1 MDCRRRAHPHAPDLS
16 PSWHRLNT
24 VSPDPHPS
32 TTPRAAVAALRA
44 LVWMAAL
51 ALVQGLTFAA
61 PALVTI
67 LDGEARV
74 FHASGSANVVE
85 ALALP
90 NAAIVQTTDASR
102 LLRVEWV
109 DGSALDLGP
118 GTKVLIVAEGLSE
131 RAAKLPGVYLLRGWA
146 KLSGAAGATAPVLM
160 SALGELPPF
169 KGVAVMSLFDGVQA
183 GTPSGVFSEVG
194 PLLWQERGGKALV
207 TLATGQFFARAQG
220 QASQVLPRPPAT
232 LLQALP
238 RAFRDTL
245 PHRLVAMQQR
255 EVKATP
261 LPLPPYAELQAW
273 LAASDPQLRRLLVQR
288 FAAWSREPALK
299 RELLTHLNDHREWGA
314 LVLPKPAASATQT
327 NKTPGAP
334 P

>member
-1 MDCRRRAHPHAPDLS
+1 M
-16 PSWHRLNT
+16 NT
-24 VSPDPHPS
+24 VSTNPYPS

-44 LVWMAAL
+44 LVWTAL
-51 ALVQGLTFAA
+51 LVLNHSMTLAA
-61 PALVTI
+61 PAMVTI

-74 FHASGSANVVE
+74 FHASGSAKVVE

-90 NAAIVQTTDASR
+90 AAAIVQTTDASR
-102 LLRVEWV
+102 LLRVEWA

-118 GTKVLIVAEGLSE
+118 ATKVLIVTEGLSE
-131 RAAKLPGVYLLRGWA
+131 RAAKLPGIYLLRGWA
-146 KLSGAAGATAPVLM
+146 KLSGAAGATSPVLM

-169 KGVAVMSLFDGVQA
+169 KGVAVMSLFDGADA

-220 QASQVLPRPPAT
+220 QASQVLPRPPAA

-255 EVKATP
+255 EVKPTTLA
-261 LPLPPYAELQAW
+261 LPPYAELQAW

-288 FAAWSREPALK
+288 FGAWSRDAALK
-299 RELLTHLNDHREWGA
+299 RELLAHLNDHREWSA
-314 LVLPKPAASATQT
+314 LVLPKPAAPPSPPTQT
-327 NKTPGAP
+327 NQAPGAP

>member
-1 MDCRRRAHPHAPDLS
+1 M
-16 PSWHRLNT
+16 
-24 VSPDPHPS
+24 
-32 TTPRAAVAALRA
+32 AALRA
-44 LVWMAAL
+44 LVWAATLRALVWAATL
-51 ALVQGLTFAA
+51 ALGHGLALAA

-90 NAAIVQTTDASR
+90 AAAIVQTTDASR

-131 RAAKLPGVYLLRGWA
+131 RTAKLPGIYLLRGWA
-146 KLSGAAGATAPVLM
+146 KLSGAAGATSPVLM

-169 KGVAVMSLFDGVQA
+169 KGVAVMALFDGVQA
-183 GTPSGVFSEVG
+183 GAPSGVFSEDG

-207 TLATGQFFARAQG
+207 TLATGQFFARVQG
-220 QASQVLPRPPAT
+220 QASQVLPRPPAA

-255 EVKATP
+255 EVKPTT
-261 LPLPPYAELQAW
+261 LPLPPYAELQPW
-273 LAASDPQLRRLLVQR
+273 LAAGDPQLRRLLVQR
-288 FAAWSREPALK
+288 FAAWSRDATLK
-299 RELLTHLNDHREWGA
+299 RELLTHLNDHREWGT
-314 LVLPKPAASATQT
+314 LVLPKPTAPPAPTQNIT
-327 NKTPGAP
+327 NVPGAP

>member
-1 MDCRRRAHPHAPDLS
+1 M
-16 PSWHRLNT
+16 
-24 VSPDPHPS
+24 
-32 TTPRAAVAALRA
+32 AALRV
-44 LVWMAAL
+44 LVWMATL
-51 ALVQGLTFAA
+51 ALVHGLTFAA

-74 FHASGSANVVE
+74 FHASGSVNVVE

-90 NAAIVQTTDASR
+90 AAAIVQTTDTSR
-102 LLRVEWV
+102 LLRVEWA

-118 GTKVLIVAEGLSE
+118 ATKVLILAEGLSE

-255 EVKATP
+255 EVKPPSTAT
-261 LPLPPYAELQAW
+261 LPLPPYAELQPW
-273 LAASDPQLRRLLVQR
+273 LAAGDPQLRRLLVQR
-288 FAAWSREPALK
+288 FAAWSRDATLK

-327 NKTPGAP
+327 NKAPGAP

>member
-1 MDCRRRAHPHAPDLS
+1 M
-16 PSWHRLNT
+16 
-24 VSPDPHPS
+24 
-32 TTPRAAVAALRA
+32 AALRA

-51 ALVQGLTFAA
+51 ALVHGLTVAA

-90 NAAIVQTTDASR
+90 AAAIVQTTDASR
-102 LLRVEWV
+102 LLRVEWA

-118 GTKVLIVAEGLSE
+118 ASKVLIVAEGLSE

-146 KLSGAAGATAPVLM
+146 KLSGAAGATSPVLM

-169 KGVAVMSLFDGVQA
+169 KGVAVMALFDGAQA

-207 TLATGQFFARAQG
+207 TLSTGQFFARVQG
-220 QASQVLPRPPAT
+220 QASQVLPRPPAA

-245 PHRLVAMQQR
+245 PRRLVTMQQR
-255 EVKATP
+255 EVKPPSPTI
-261 LPLPPYAELQAW
+261 LPLPPYAELQPW
-273 LAASDPQLRRLLVQR
+273 LAAGDAQLRRLLVQR
-288 FAAWSREPALK
+288 FAAWSRDATLK

-314 LVLPKPAASATQT
+314 LVLPKPAVPPTQTTNT

>member
-1 MDCRRRAHPHAPDLS
+1 MS
-16 PSWHRLNT
+16 PN
-24 VSPDPHPS
+24 PHPS
-32 TTPRAAVAALRA
+32 TTPRAAVSTLRA

-51 ALVQGLTFAA
+51 ALVHGLTFAA

-74 FHASGSANVVE
+74 FHASGSVNVVE

-90 NAAIVQTTDASR
+90 AAAIVQTTDTSR
-102 LLRVEWV
+102 LLRVEWA

-118 GTKVLIVAEGLSE
+118 TTKVLIWAEGLSE

-255 EVKATP
+255 EVKPPSTAT
-261 LPLPPYAELQAW
+261 LPLPPYAELQPW
-273 LAASDPQLRRLLVQR
+273 LAAGDAQLRRLLVQR
-288 FAAWSREPALK
+288 FAAWSRDATLK
-299 RELLTHLNDHREWGA
+299 RELLTHLNDLREWGA

-327 NKTPGAP
+327 NKAPGAP